1 MQKLLSF
8 IEEFYFWKN
17 LSLVI
22 IFFILT
28 PITLGIAL
36 FTLISFSRVSEVE
49 QTVFQKTPNSLQSP
63 TWGARVYA
71 SLPSKIPSI
80 DGEVIAQDARE
91 ELIRQYL
98 SKYSSPLEPYSS
110 FIVQEADKYKLDF
123 RLTTAIA
130 QQESNLCKKIPPG
143 SYNCWGWGIHSRG
156 SLGFDSFE
164 HGIEEVSKGLRE
176 NYLND
181 GLTTIEDIMTRYTPF
196 SDGSWSFAVNQFMF
210 DLQ

>member
-80 DGEVIAQDARE
+80 DGEAIAQDARE

-181 GLTTIEDIMTRYTPF
+181 GLATIEDIMTRYTPF
-196 SDGSWSFAVNQFMF
+196 SDGSWSFAVNQFMS